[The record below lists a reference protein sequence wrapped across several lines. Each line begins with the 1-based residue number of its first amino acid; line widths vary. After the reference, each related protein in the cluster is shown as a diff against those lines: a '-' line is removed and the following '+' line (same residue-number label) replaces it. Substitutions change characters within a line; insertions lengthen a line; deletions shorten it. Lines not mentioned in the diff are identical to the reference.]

1 MQWAILA
8 LMQWA
13 GGQPP
18 RPMADL
24 GDGKAAMQH
33 QKWRREGA
41 ADASTPSL
49 QVGPFAGLADE
60 MGRAV
65 YHGERSFQPTDDP
78 HHLLQPQHVR
88 VAEERRPSTY
98 QQHDVE
104 ALKRTF
110 AEDGL
115 VVVDELLPP
124 GTAAR
129 LSEFC
134 THMLERQHGAAALT
148 AEGYTRLGVGIFDTL
163 AEEDWDIFMPLYR
176 HPVIH
181 ELARSAL
188 GRGYQLG
195 VRCPPPPATTPFPPG
210 SNSFLGHRAG
220 WDGRA
225 VPARDRPGPL

>member
-1 MQWAILA
+1 
-8 LMQWA
+8 
-13 GGQPP
+13 
-18 RPMADL
+18 MADL

-33 QKWRREGA
+33 QKWRREGS

-65 YHGERSFQPTDDP
+65 YHGERSFEPTDDP
-78 HHLLQPQHVR
+78 HHLLLPQHVR

-110 AEDGL
+110 ADDGL
-115 VVVDELLPP
+115 IVVDELLPP

-148 AEGYTRLGVGIFDTL
+148 AEVYTRLGVGIFDTL

-195 VRCPPPPATTPFPPG
+195 VRCPSPSSRPPELFH
-210 SNSFLGHRAG
+210 LGHRAG
-220 WDGRA
+220 WNGRA
-225 VPARDRPGPL
+225 VPPRPRPGSV